1 MNTRH
6 IALFSLL
13 LLTLASAPAL
23 ARVTALGAADDG
35 MCPDATEAD
44 AGNADPATSSNR
56 PPAAKRGNPA
66 PAPRSGKPAQRG
78 TSANPVRSA
87 PRWHRFLPGMF
98 R

>member
-1 MNTRH
+1 MSHRRLVLLSLVVL
-6 IALFSLL
+6 ALFS
-13 LLTLASAPAL
+13 AQAC
-23 ARVTALGAADDG
+23 ARTGAGNIPDDAMG
-35 MCPDATEAD
+35 PDAVEAD

-66 PAPRSGKPAQRG
+66 PASRSGKSGARG
-78 TSANPVRSA
+78 ASANPVRSA